1 MTIVAGRHGVFET
14 LPGDSVVAD
23 SLTWYGEWAENE
35 LGLLRR
41 FIAPGDVVAD
51 IGSFIGTHAVAMA
64 RTVGPLGQV
73 HAFEPRRDTYAVLT
87 GNLERN
93 QLTQVVAHNV
103 GVSDR
108 PSTML
113 LDTPDPSV
121 RNLGSLALVDAG
133 EGGYPV
139 QIITLDSLELP
150 RLALVKIDVEGMEA
164 QVLAGGKQTLRRCRP
179 VVFAECNTVSG
190 AAQTLAVVQS
200 MDYVAYGAVYPAFNP
215 DNFNQNPDN
224 FFGANAEC
232 ALFLVPR
239 ECAGQPAVQDM
250 RRIDTLE
257 DVVALLLEKPQ
268 YLPEVLPDLP
278 AVPAVARV
286 AADPERNDR
295 LRQARRL
302 HVVAPFYRNAQLV
315 APFFEGLLATA
326 DELAEA
332 GAQVWL
338 FNDSPGH
345 VELQAALAE
354 AVATGIPGVGLHVLE
369 NEANLGFIGTCNR
382 AFATAI
388 EAGADVLLLNSDTQ
402 LIAGAIREMLSVAAL
417 DPMFGFV
424 CPRSN
429 NATLASLPHSAE
441 GLELSPQQAL
451 QRYLP
456 IARRLP
462 RFTLVPTAIGFALW
476 IRGTLL
482 AEFGVFDTAYG
493 KGYNEENDFI
503 MRANRAGY
511 RAVMANHAFVWHQGE
526 QSFASTDVQRS
537 ERDAHNGAILRER
550 YPEYEPLVRRY
561 YQSPTYRAEA
571 LLETLAPADGKR
583 IIAFD
588 FSTFGPFHNGT
599 FESGVKLVAA
609 ALVAWP
615 DDIAIAVIIGSE
627 AWHFHGLD
635 RLPGLTRFA
644 VEDRTARAAAV
655 VRIGQPYQVGVLE
668 RLFTTAPVVGIF
680 MLDTIS
686 SDCGYLSL
694 EFNEANWRFV
704 FENTTILF
712 TNSAYTMA
720 RIRNRYAIGAEV
732 MPVVS
737 RHSLDLADYGQ
748 PDVASTPTATHIL
761 VIGNHYAHKFVGP
774 TADALA
780 AALPQTQIVA
790 VGYKGDAPPAPN
802 IVSCQAGHI
811 DEATFRGFY
820 QNAQVVVF
828 PSHYEGF
835 GFPMLHALAQ
845 RRPVFVR
852 DTPLN
857 RELAAGISAS
867 ANIHF
872 YLTTQGLVASLQTMP
887 TWSEAWTEGEQDGWA
902 RSAREVHAALSLA
915 IDRVRGEHVGKVLS
929 RLDELQRADG
939 TPVVSTTGR
948 RIGLR
953 LGRSLDRALD
963 VPAVGAVA
971 RLLKKLLRPS
981 AGRSS

>member
-23 SLTWYGEWAENE
+23 SLAWYGEWAENE
-35 LGLLRR
+35 LRLLRR

-64 RTVGPLGQV
+64 RAVGTLGEV
-73 HAFEPRRDTYAVLT
+73 HAFEPRRDTFAVLT

-103 GVSDR
+103 GVSER
-108 PSTML
+108 ASTML

-164 QVLAGGKQTLRRCRP
+164 QVLAGAGQTLRRCRP

-232 ALFLVPR
+232 ALLLLPR
-239 ECAGQPAVQDM
+239 ESAGQPAVRDM
-250 RRIDTLE
+250 RRIETLE

-268 YLPEVLPDLP
+268 YLPEVLPDMPVVP
-278 AVPAVARV
+278 AVPRGR
-286 AADPERNDR
+286 ADPEGSGRPP
-295 LRQARRL
+295 QARRL

-315 APFFEGLLATA
+315 APFFQGLLTTA
-326 DELAEA
+326 GELAEA

-338 FNDSPGH
+338 FNDSPGDAA
-345 VELQAALAE
+345 LQAALA
-354 AVATGIPGVGLHVLE
+354 AVVATGLPGVGLHVLE

-402 LIAGAIREMLSVAAL
+402 LSAGAIREMLAVAAL

-429 NATLASLPHSAE
+429 NATLASLPHSADV
-441 GLELSPQQAL
+441 LDLSPPQAL

-537 ERDAHNGAILRER
+537 ERDTHNAAILRER

-561 YQSPTYRAEA
+561 YQSPSYRAEA
-571 LLETLAPADGKR
+571 LLEMLDPPDGKR

-599 FESGVKLVAA
+599 FESGVKLVSAA
-609 ALVAWP
+609 RATWP
-615 DDIAIAVIIGSE
+615 DDIAIAIIIGRE
-627 AWHFHGLD
+627 AWQFHGLD
-635 RLPGLTRFA
+635 RLPGLTRFSP
-644 VEDRTARAAAV
+644 EDRAARAAAV
-655 VRIGQPYQVGVLE
+655 LRIGQPYQAGVLD
-668 RLFTTAPVVGIF
+668 RLFSMAPVVGIF

-694 EFNEANWRFV
+694 EFDEANWRFV
-704 FENTTILF
+704 FQNTTILF
-712 TNSAYTMA
+712 TNSAFTMA
-720 RIRNRYAIGAEV
+720 RIRNRYAIGRDV
-732 MPVVS
+732 VSVVS
-737 RHSLDLADYGQ
+737 RHSLDPNDYGQ
-748 PDVASTPTATHIL
+748 SDDSTASTESHVL
-761 VIGNHYAHKFVGP
+761 VIGNHYAHKFVDP

-780 AALPQTQIVA
+780 SALPRSKIIA
-790 VGYKGDAPPAPN
+790 VGYQGKGEPAPN
-802 IVSCQAGHI
+802 IISCQAGHI
-811 DEATFRGFY
+811 DEGTFRGFY

-835 GFPMLHALAQ
+835 GFPMLHALAH

-857 RELAAGISAS
+857 RELANRITSS
-867 ANIHF
+867 ANI
-872 YLTTQGLVASLQTMP
+872 YLYQTTSALVKALESIP
-887 TWSEAWTEGEQDGWA
+887 AWKETLEDGERNGWH
-902 RSAREVHAALSLA
+902 RSAREVYSAISLA
-915 IDRVRGEHVGKVLS
+915 MDRTRGERVSEVL
-929 RLDELQRADG
+929 RELDHLSRADG
-939 TPVVSTTGR
+939 QRNEFTTGQ

-953 LGRSLDRALD
+953 LGERLDRALAI
-963 VPAVGAVA
+963 PAVGTTA
-971 RLLKKLLRPS
+971 RLLKKLLRS
-981 AGRSS
+981 ATGRSS